1 MTEQQFEQIFKQYF
15 TFLSNVAYAVVN
27 DEDDAYDI
35 AQQVFIKFWNKKDTV
50 DIDNNIKSYLHRATV
65 NTAIN
70 FIKKDNKTVKFEDV
84 SGAELAASTEEAKV
98 EVSEENIQ
106 DVIKD
111 AVSNLPE
118 KCRLVFSLS
127 RYSDMTNRE
136 IAEHLDISIKAV
148 EKHISRALKELRV
161 TLKPY
166 MNYFGVFLIL
176 EVGILIF

>member
-35 AQQVFIKFWNKKDTV
+35 AQQVFIKLWNKRDSV
-50 DIDNNIKSYLHRATV
+50 NINDNIKSYLHRATV

-70 FIKKDNKTVKFEDV
+70 FIKKDNKTVKFDDISENDSV
-84 SGAELAASTEEAKV
+84 TLSEETKV

-106 DVIKD
+106 NVIQD

-127 RYSDMTNRE
+127 RYSDMTNKE

-148 EKHISRALKELRV
+148 
-161 TLKPY
+161 
-166 MNYFGVFLIL
+166 
-176 EVGILIF
+176 